1 MRTARS
7 IGGVEQR
14 CKSSH
19 ARAGIRQRL
28 TVLCQGWRVLPVPLN
43 PLPPIPEATVA
54 AVQAAFPAGNLY
66 IDLRAEFGT
75 LYDVNGGHP
84 MWCGQES
91 RRCVMSMVRLP
102 IDQ

>member
-1 MRTARS
+1 
-7 IGGVEQR
+7 
-14 CKSSH
+14 
-19 ARAGIRQRL
+19 
-28 TVLCQGWRVLPVPLN
+28 
-43 PLPPIPEATVA
+43 VA

-75 LYDVNGGHP
+75 LHDVNGGHP